1 MKKFKKSIDVNYEN
15 IKDVLQVPIV
25 EGIYKVG
32 NDAYTEGYGRPYFVS
47 STVVIG
53 ITGFNHRSFTMD
65 NSCVLAVDVCDN
77 WCAFTKEEWEKHKD
91 DEI

>member
-25 EGIYKVG
+25 EGIHKVSS
-32 NDAYTEGYGRPYFVS
+32 DVYVEGRGDPYFIS
-47 STVVIG
+47 STVVLDVN
-53 ITGFNHRSFTMD
+53 GFNFPFAID
-65 NSCVLAVDVCDN
+65 GNNVLAVDICDT
-77 WCAFTKEEWEKHKD
+77 WYAFTKKQWDEHKN

>member
-32 NDAYTEGYGRPYFVS
+32 IDAYTEGRDRPYCVS
-47 STVVIG
+47 STVIVG
-53 ITGFNHRSFTMD
+53 ITGFNHYSITMD
-65 NSCVLAVDVCDN
+65 NGCVLALDVCDN
-77 WCAFTKEEWEKHKD
+77 WRAFTKEEWEKHKD
-91 DEI
+91 DEV

>member
-15 IKDVLQVPIV
+15 IKDALQVPIV

-32 NDAYTEGYGRPYFVS
+32 NDAYTEGCGRPYSVS

-53 ITGFNHRSFTMD
+53 IIGFDHYCAID
-65 NSCVLAVDVCDN
+65 DGCVLAVDVCDN
-77 WCAFTKEEWEKHKD
+77 WHAFTKEQWEKHKD